1 MAFVSIHLPAPAAD
15 GPGAWVDASALG
27 ATRTITVE
35 GNGGVFSPFVTI
47 ECSNQDTP
55 TVAYSLATFQLA
67 NELTFEVACTWM
79 RAVVSNYKG
88 GGAPTVNVGGDDA
101 SGTSSLQLPVP
112 VGNGQGA
119 AVDVSSLPTFKTV
132 QVGGKFGGT
141 LLVLVSED
149 GGATYS
155 QAFSF
160 QTGSGF
166 STIVI
171 AADFMRVAR
180 VGLPLVAP
188 GQPIVWVAAT
198 EVGGGGGG
206 GGIDVQEAAVDVVNP
221 ATVLNFSSD
230 FAVTVGATST
240 TADIALAASAS
251 GLVLA
256 IPYTVTGAEDDA
268 GFAVALTPSQPDT
281 NYYVWAQMGGF
292 TFQMTLDVPV
302 ADYAVDSFTCIPGA
316 TLADSAGNTI
326 VFFLVRFT
334 PA

>member
-1 MAFVSIHLPAPAAD
+1 MAFASIHLPAPAAN
-15 GPGAWVDASALG
+15 GAGAWVDASALG
-27 ATRTITVE
+27 ATKTITVE

-55 TVAYSLATFQLA
+55 TVAYPLATFQLA

-119 AVDVSSLPTFKTV
+119 AIDVSSLPTFKTV

-149 GGATYS
+149 GGATYN

-171 AADFMRVAR
+171 AADHMRVAR
-180 VGLPLVAP
+180 VGVPLVSP
-188 GQPIVWVAAT
+188 GMPIVWVAAT
-198 EVGGGGGG
+198 EGGGGGG
-206 GGIDVQEAAVDVVNP
+206 GGGGVIVQEDGVDVVNP
-221 ATVLNFSSD
+221 ATTLNFSTD
-230 FAVTVGATST
+230 FDVTDAGSGV
-240 TADIALAASAS
+240 ADIALAGAGVAS
-251 GLVLA
+251 GLVLP
-256 IPYTVTGAEDDA
+256 IPYAVTGTEDDA
-268 GFAVALTPSQPDT
+268 GFPVALTPPQPDT
-281 NYYVWAQMGGF
+281 NYFVWAQMVRDDARYPGRRLRGRS
-292 TFQMTLDVPV
+292 LHVYSRRD
-302 ADYAVDSFTCIPGA
+302 AV
-316 TLADSAGNTI
+316 
-326 VFFLVRFT
+326 
-334 PA
+334 